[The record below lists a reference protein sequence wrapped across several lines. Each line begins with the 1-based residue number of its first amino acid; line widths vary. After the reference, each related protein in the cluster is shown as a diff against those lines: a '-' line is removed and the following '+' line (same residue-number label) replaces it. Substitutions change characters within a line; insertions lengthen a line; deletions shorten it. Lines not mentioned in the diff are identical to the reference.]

1 MILPVY
7 TYGHSVL
14 RKVAEP
20 VTQDYPGLKQIISD
34 MFETMYKSDGVG
46 LAAPQV
52 GKSIRLIVIDAS
64 SMADNDKALL
74 GFKKVL
80 INPQIIGEEG
90 EEWSFEEGCLSVP
103 GIREEVKRKSVV
115 RIKYLDENF
124 KSHEETYD
132 GTAARVIQHE
142 YDHLQGTLFVD
153 RLNPLKKRILKSKL
167 NNIVKGKVEVKYKVI
182 FAN

>member
-14 RKVAEP
+14 RKEAEP
-20 VTQDYPGLKQIISD
+20 ISRDYPGLKQIISD

-46 LAAPQV
+46 LAAPQI
-52 GKSIRLIVIDAS
+52 GKSIRLIVIDAA
-64 SMADNDKALL
+64 SMGENDKALL
-74 GFKKVL
+74 DFKKIL
-80 INPQIIGEEG
+80 INPQILGEDG
-90 EEWSFEEGCLSVP
+90 EEWLFEEGCLSLP
-103 GIREEVKRKSVV
+103 SIREEVRRKSVV

-124 KSHEETYD
+124 KAHEDTFD
-132 GTAARVIQHE
+132 GTAARVVQHE